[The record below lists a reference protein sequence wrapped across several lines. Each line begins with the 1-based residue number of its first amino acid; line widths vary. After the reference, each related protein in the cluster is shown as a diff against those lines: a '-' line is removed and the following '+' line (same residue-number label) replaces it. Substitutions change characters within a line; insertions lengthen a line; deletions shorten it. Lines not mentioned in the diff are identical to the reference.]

1 MFGRSVLGWLAVIA
15 VNVVVIVA
23 CLWLLRGMVAQA
35 PLLATLI
42 FVGVVI
48 AALIL
53 SIVVVQGLTRQ
64 ARGRPA
70 PAAAPAAGEPEETE
84 TGRETG

>member
-1 MFGRSVLGWLAVIA
+1 MFGRSVLGWLAAIA
-15 VNVVVIVA
+15 VNVVVVVA
-23 CLWLLRGMVAQA
+23 CLWLLRGMMAQA

-48 AALIL
+48 AALVL
-53 SIVVVQGLTRQ
+53 SIIVVQALTGR

-70 PAAAPAAGEPEETE
+70 PAAATAAGEPDG
-84 TGRETG
+84 TGTGPDAG